1 MPGLEGQ
8 PFNNVYSYSEGLSG
22 VSNGDLYFF
31 VSGESLTTFSYSS
44 TKYSFRF

>member
-22 VSNGDLYFF
+22 DSNGDLYFF
-31 VSGESLTTFSYSS
+31 VSGESLTSFTRRISGYSN
-44 TKYSFRF
+44 